1 LTSASLEMIERFFLD
16 RGAPVDHEIS
26 PFAGAAAIRLLCA
39 RRYLPIE
46 VSNVLYRTVEQP
58 RDAEIA
64 DIRVRTIGRKNRNS
78 GQVTASGWAQEHPE
92 LLDFLRRSLGELN
105 GLTNVAI
112 KFHPAI

>member
-1 LTSASLEMIERFFLD
+1 MIVSSGLALSRRSERAEEYACVQHAEAVSQSFGLGIFEQLTSASLEMIERLFLD

-64 DIRVRTIGRKNRNS
+64 DIRVRTIG
-78 GQVTASGWAQEHPE
+78 PE
-92 LLDFLRRSLGELN
+92 ES
-105 GLTNVAI
+105 
-112 KFHPAI
+112 

>member
-1 LTSASLEMIERFFLD
+1 
-16 RGAPVDHEIS
+16 VDHEIS

-64 DIRVRTIGRKNRNS
+64 DIRVRTIG
-78 GQVTASGWAQEHPE
+78 PE
-92 LLDFLRRSLGELN
+92 ES
-105 GLTNVAI
+105 
-112 KFHPAI
+112 